1 MLLQKNWCL
10 SRFLNLPKMLEKI
23 YEFIHDEGLRLQ
35 KGSFGQE
42 LIENFN
48 FLNYIYQLLDLLEHN
63 YKR

>member
-35 KGSFGQE
+35 REALAKNLSKKLQFS
-42 LIENFN
+42 
-48 FLNYIYQLLDLLEHN
+48 
-63 YKR
+63 